1 MRPSLSSFLV
11 GPILVGPFL
20 YRFNPY
26 GIPVLGFLV
35 LVPIACTK
43 RMLA

>member
-1 MRPSLSSFLV
+1 MRPSLSRFPSGSYFSRS
-11 GPILVGPFL
+11 FL
-20 YRFNPY
+20 YRYNLY
-26 GIPVLGFLV
+26 GIPVLGFVV